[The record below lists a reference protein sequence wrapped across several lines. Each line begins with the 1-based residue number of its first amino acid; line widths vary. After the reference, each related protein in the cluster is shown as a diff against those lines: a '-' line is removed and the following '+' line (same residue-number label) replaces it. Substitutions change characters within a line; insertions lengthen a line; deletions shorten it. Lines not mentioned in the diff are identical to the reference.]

1 MIYGIFGLPRSGK
14 TTYLCKIANKCIRKN
29 IPVYTNFECK
39 GAFVLDFDTLG
50 KVNYHD
56 CVLLIDEIS
65 LLCDSRDWK
74 SFNKDLVYFFTH
86 HGHYKVDIY
95 YCSQWLTDCDIK
107 IRRLTQEL
115 YYIESGHFGFSRI
128 SPIVRDIRTTDNG
141 DIVDSYKFGRSH
153 HFRRKKYYKMFD
165 SYVRKE
171 LPDVKTILWDDIMV
185 R

>member
-14 TTYLCKIANKCIRKN
+14 TTLLCKIASKYMRKKV
-29 IPVYTNFECK
+29 PVFTNYECK
-39 GAFVLDFDTLG
+39 GAYILDFDTLG
-50 KVNYHD
+50 KYNYHD

-86 HGHYKVDIY
+86 HGHFNVDIY

-115 YYIESGHFGFSRI
+115 YYVERGHFGFSRV
-128 SPIVRDIRTTDNG
+128 SPINRDIRTTDNG
-141 DIVDSYKFGRSH
+141 DIVDSYTFGRSR

-165 SYVRKE
+165 SYVKKQ
-171 LPDVKTILWDDIMV
+171 LPDLTPTLWNDKLS
-185 R
+185 